1 MTTPITC
8 ATRQNLAS
16 SKSLIS
22 WIPLVLVLG
31 TAPTAQ
37 SQDKVLGDELRLTFS
52 LQATSE
58 VVLTG
63 DATCPLKLV
72 IDGAGLTNLLGPI
85 HDNASHCIRADGSAD
100 HGLFKFTGA
109 TLNGA
114 PGGADSQDSI
124 SGQYLAHIVPTP
136 RSVFPTTPA
145 GSPGGYWLIY
155 EEFCVLGGTGKFANI
170 ANDCPTSM
178 GPGRFF
184 PARGSVDLDTGQAN
198 IFGAARVHLDSE

>member
-1 MTTPITC
+1 MTTPIH
-8 ATRQNLAS
+8 AARHSLAS

-22 WIPLVLVLG
+22 WIVLVLAV
-31 TAPTAQ
+31 TTVPTAQ
-37 SQDKVLGDELRLTFS
+37 SQEGVSLDELPLTFS

-63 DATCPLKLV
+63 DATCPLKLL
-72 IDGAGLTNLLGPI
+72 IEGAGLTSLLGPI
-85 HDNASHCIRADGSAD
+85 HDNASHCIRADGSSD

-124 SGQYLAHIVPTP
+124 SGQYVAHIVPTP

-145 GSPGGYWLIY
+145 GSPGGYWLVY
-155 EEFCVLGGTGKFANI
+155 EEFCVSGGTGKFANI
-170 ANDCPTSM
+170 ANDCPTSTSA
-178 GPGRFF
+178 GRFF
-184 PARGSVDLDTGQAN
+184 AARGSVDLDTGQAN
-198 IFGAARVHLDSE
+198 IYGAARVHLDSE

>member
-1 MTTPITC
+1 MTTSL
-8 ATRQNLAS
+8 TRAARHNLAS

-22 WIPLVLVLG
+22 WIPLVLALG
-31 TAPTAQ
+31 TVASAQ
-37 SQDKVLGDELRLTFS
+37 SQDGVWADELRLTFS
-52 LQATSE
+52 LQATTK

-72 IDGAGLTNLLGPI
+72 IEGAGLTSLLGPI
-85 HDNASHCIRADGSAD
+85 HDKASHCIRADGSAD

-114 PGGADSQDSI
+114 SGGGDSDDSI
-124 SGQYLAHIVPTP
+124 SGQYVARIVPTA
-136 RSVFPTTPA
+136 RSVFPATPA

-170 ANDCPTSM
+170 ANDCPIST

-184 PARGSVDLDTGQAN
+184 PARGSVDLDTGQVN
-198 IFGAARVHLDSE
+198 IYGTARIHSE